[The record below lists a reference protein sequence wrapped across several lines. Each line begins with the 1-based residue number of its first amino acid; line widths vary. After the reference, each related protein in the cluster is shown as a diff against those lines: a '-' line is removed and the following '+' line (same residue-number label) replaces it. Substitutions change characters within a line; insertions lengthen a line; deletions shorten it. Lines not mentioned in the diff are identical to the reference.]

1 MKNVSY
7 SLSWL
12 SGVVMACLL
21 ATTTLAACVGVSSS
35 TTTTTD
41 ETGIQK
47 IQHVVVIMQE
57 NRSFDSYFG
66 THPGADGIPI
76 ARLCHHMASDEQP
89 ESASR
94 SEDPAFVRGSVGNGH
109 PGSACHV
116 VQDSWR
122 RRRCPHGNPDHARAA
137 SRSGPRP
144 SRTGEP
150 GVEANSSLIGQ
161 RIKKLP
167 SYPCI

>member
-7 SLSWL
+7 SLSRL

-57 NRSFDSYFG
+57 NRSLDSHFG
-66 THPGADGIPI
+66 TAFQLLVYAIIWRVTSNLSQQAGVKILLLCVAALGMGIQGALVMSFEIPGVVADALTATLITLGQ
-76 ARLCHHMASDEQP
+76 RLAQDL
-89 ESASR
+89 
-94 SEDPAFVRGSVGNGH
+94 GH
-109 PGSACHV
+109 PGPES
-116 VQDSWR
+116 QEWR
-122 RRRCPHGNPDHARAA
+122 RTP
-137 SRSGPRP
+137 
-144 SRTGEP
+144 
-150 GVEANSSLIGQ
+150 L
-161 RIKKLP
+161 
-167 SYPCI
+167 